1 MQENKV
7 VYVVKC
13 VHFCSKTCFL
23 TKNGEVSDSS
33 LTKHSLNR

>member
-1 MQENKV
+1 MQESKV

-23 TKNGEVSDSS
+23 TKNGEGSEQ
-33 LTKHSLNR
+33 

>member
-23 TKNGEVSDSS
+23 TKNGEVSEQKPNE
-33 LTKHSLNR
+33 T